1 MDDFAFPAIERFRN
15 RQADLDRMEDWWS
28 GSEANAL
35 ALYGRRR
42 VGKSWLFRRF
52 AHGKP
57 AVVLVADRRAQGPQ
71 LDRFAATLEPLL
83 GVRPALDSV
92 ASLLEALYALA
103 ERQKVLVVV
112 DEFPYLLPSHEADRD
127 EVLTSIQ
134 AVMEERDSSQLKLV
148 LCGSYIGQMERLFNG
163 PLRGRL
169 TGLSIDPLDFPAA
182 TVYLDGATT
191 AVDQIERYAVAGGM
205 SLYLDEIG
213 RGKLLSQ
220 RICERVLDPRGP
232 LFNDPREVLEE
243 ELRSP
248 GIYYSLLEELSTG
261 RKSLADL
268 GTALGRRTTDLQGYL
283 KSLRDMRIVER
294 HAPVTARGEERNQRW
309 SLADDFL
316 RFWFRF
322 VFPYQE
328 DLKTGLPPKALYRDE
343 IAPQLND
350 HVSPGFERLCR
361 LWALRTGTATRVGA
375 WWGSALNEH
384 RRTKTRMI
392 EEIDVVGLSRSVV
405 TIVGECKWT
414 NDKMSPQV
422 LADLDTYKI
431 PAMRESKVRFVKDG
445 PRILLF
451 SRSGFKHKLVDEAS
465 RRTDVTLLAPSEMV
479 DELFAERR
487 HEAACEDRK

>member
-1 MDDFAFPAIERFRN
+1 MDDFAFAAVERFRN

-71 LDRFAATLEPLL
+71 LDRFADTLEPLL

-103 ERQKVLVVV
+103 ERQKILAVI
-112 DEFPYLLPSHEADRD
+112 DELPYLLPSHEADRD
-127 EVLTSIQ
+127 EVLTSMQ

-148 LCGSYIGQMERLFNG
+148 VCGSYIGQMERLFNG

-169 TGLSIDPLDFPAA
+169 TGLSVDPLDFPAA
-182 TVYLDGATT
+182 TMYLDGAKT

-220 RICERVLDPRGP
+220 RICDRVLDPRGP

-248 GIYYSLLEELSTG
+248 GVYYSLLEELSTG

-268 GTALGRRTTDLQGYL
+268 GIALGRRTTDLQGYL
-283 KSLRDMRIVER
+283 KSLRGMRIVER
-294 HAPVTARGEERNQRW
+294 HAPVTARDDERNHRW

-322 VFPYQE
+322 VFPFQE
-328 DLKTGLPPKALYRDE
+328 DLKTGLPPTVLYRDE
-343 IAPQLND
+343 ITPQLND
-350 HVSPGFERLCR
+350 HVSPSFERLCR
-361 LWALRTGTATRVGA
+361 LWALRIGTATRVGA
-375 WWGSALNEH
+375 WWGNALNEH
-384 RRTKTRMI
+384 RRTKARMT
-392 EEIDVVGLSRSVV
+392 EEVDVVGLSRSVV

-414 NDKMSPQV
+414 NDKMSPKV
-422 LADLDTYKI
+422 LFDLDTYKL

-445 PRILLF
+445 PRIVLF
-451 SRSGFKHKLVDEAS
+451 SRSGFKGKLIEAAG
-465 RRTDVTLLAPSEMV
+465 RRADVTLLSPPDIVSS
-479 DELFAERR
+479 LLAEQR
-487 HEAACEDRK
+487 HDVVREDRE

>member
-1 MDDFAFPAIERFRN
+1 MDDFAFAAVDRFRN
-15 RQADLDRMEDWWS
+15 RQADLSRMEDWWS
-28 GSEANAL
+28 GDEANAL

-103 ERQKVLVVV
+103 ERQKTLVVI

-127 EVLTSIQ
+127 GILTSIQ

-148 LCGSYIGQMERLFNG
+148 LCGSYIGQMERLLNG

-169 TGLSIDPLDFPAA
+169 TGLSVDPLDFPEAA
-182 TVYLDGATT
+182 AYLEGATT
-191 AVDQIERYAVAGGM
+191 AVDLIERHAVAGGM

-213 RGKLLSQ
+213 RGKLLGQ
-220 RICERVLDPRGP
+220 RICDRVLDPRGP

-243 ELRSP
+243 ELRAP

-261 RKSLADL
+261 KKSLADL
-268 GTALGRRTTDLQGYL
+268 GTAFGRRTTDLPSYL

-294 HAPVTARGEERNQRW
+294 HAPVTARDDERNQRW

-322 VFPYQE
+322 VFPFQE
-328 DLKTGLPPKALYRDE
+328 DLKTGLPPKVLYRDE

-350 HVSPGFERLCR
+350 HVSPTFERLCR
-361 LWALRTGTATRVGA
+361 SWALRTGAATRVGA
-375 WWGSALNEH
+375 WWGNALNKH
-384 RRTKTRMI
+384 RRTKARTT
-392 EEIDVVGLSRSVV
+392 EEIDIVGLSRSVV

-414 NDKMSPQV
+414 NSKMSPQV
-422 LADLDTYKI
+422 LVDLDTYKI

-445 PRILLF
+445 PRIVLF
-451 SRSGFKHKLVDEAS
+451 SRSGFTSELVEVAGS
-465 RRTDVTLLAPSEMV
+465 RADVTLLSAP
-479 DELFAERR
+479 ELVGALLE
-487 HEAACEDRK
+487 

>member
-1 MDDFAFPAIERFRN
+1 MFWNLMDDFAFAAIDRFRN
-15 RQADLDRMEDWWS
+15 RQADLGRLEDWWS
-28 GSEANAL
+28 GNEANAL

-57 AVVLVADRRAQGPQ
+57 AVVLVADRRAQAPQ
-71 LDRFAATLEPLL
+71 LQRFSAALEPLL

-103 ERQKVLVVV
+103 ERQKILVVI
-112 DEFPYLLPSHEADRD
+112 DELPYLLPPHEADRD

-148 LCGSYIGQMERLFNG
+148 LCGSYIGQMERLLNG

-182 TVYLDGATT
+182 TVYLDEAMTP
-191 AVDQIERYAVAGGM
+191 VDQIERYAVAGGM

-213 RGKLLSQ
+213 CGKVLSQ

-261 RKSLADL
+261 RKSLGDL
-268 GTALGRRTTDLQGYL
+268 GTALGRRTTDLQSYL

-294 HAPVTARGEERNQRW
+294 HAPVTARDDERNQRW
-309 SLADDFL
+309 SLADDFM

-328 DLKTGLPPKALYRDE
+328 DLKTGLPPEVLYRDE

-350 HVSPGFERLCR
+350 HVSPSFERLCR
-361 LWALRTGTATRVGA
+361 LWVLRTGAATRVGA
-375 WWGSALNEH
+375 WWGNALNEH
-384 RRTKTRMI
+384 RRTKARTT
-392 EEIDVVGLSRSVV
+392 EEVDVVGLSRSAV
-405 TIVGECKWT
+405 TVVGECKWT
-414 NDKMSPQV
+414 NDKMSLQV
-422 LADLDTYKI
+422 LGDLDTYKI
-431 PAMRESKVRFVKDG
+431 PAMRESKVRFAKDG
-445 PRILLF
+445 PRIVLF
-451 SRSGFKHKLVDEAS
+451 SRSGFKGKLVDAAD
-465 RRTDVTLLAPSEMV
+465 RRSDITLLSPANLVSA
-479 DELFAERR
+479 LRA
-487 HEAACEDRK
+487 DRD

>member
-1 MDDFAFPAIERFRN
+1 MDDFTFAAIDRFRN
-15 RQADLDRMEDWWS
+15 RQADLGRLEDWWS
-28 GSEANAL
+28 GREANAL

-57 AVVLVADRRAQGPQ
+57 AVVLVADRRAQAPQ

-83 GVRPALDSV
+83 GVRPALGSV

-103 ERQKVLVVV
+103 ERQKVLAVI
-112 DEFPYLLPSHEADRD
+112 DEFPYLLPPHEGDRD

-148 LCGSYIGQMERLFNG
+148 LCGSYIGQMERLLNG

-169 TGLSIDPLDFPAA
+169 TGLSVDPLDFPAA
-182 TVYLDGATT
+182 MAHLDEATT

-213 RGKLLSQ
+213 CGRLLSQ
-220 RICERVLDPRGP
+220 RVCDRVLDPRGP

-261 RKSLADL
+261 KKSLGDL

-283 KSLRDMRIVER
+283 KSLRGMKIVER
-294 HAPVTARGEERNQRW
+294 HAPVTARDDERNQRW

-328 DLKTGLPPKALYRDE
+328 DLKTGLPPEILYRGE
-343 IAPQLND
+343 IASQLND
-350 HVSPGFERLCR
+350 HVSPSFEQLCR
-361 LWALRTGTATRVGA
+361 VWALRTGAATRVGA
-375 WWGSALNEH
+375 WWGNALNEH
-384 RRTKTRMI
+384 RRTKARTT
-392 EEIDVVGLSRSVV
+392 EEVDVVGMSRSLV
-405 TIVGECKWT
+405 TVVGECKWT
-414 NDKMSPQV
+414 NDEMSLQV
-422 LADLDTYKI
+422 LGDLDTYKI
-431 PAMRESKVRFVKDG
+431 PAMRESKVRFAKAG
-445 PRILLF
+445 PSIVLF
-451 SRSGFKHKLVDEAS
+451 SRSGFKDSLVEEAA
-465 RRTDVTLLAPSEMV
+465 RRTDITLLSAADLVSALRA
-479 DELFAERR
+479 DHD
-487 HEAACEDRK
+487 HEAGRRDCT